1 MQRLTRY
8 LVHLFV
14 RDAVIL
20 FGVVCV
26 LLWLVNCLR
35 SFDVVAVKGQNLV
48 TLALQALLTM
58 PPLALT
64 FAYVCIGI
72 GVARALQ
79 ALQNNRE
86 LHIIHTS
93 HGLGSL
99 WRATGIVAAGGM
111 MFVLLLSN
119 FVEPYANR
127 RVNVLATS
135 IAADLVSSTLKPKRF
150 TQVTPG
156 VVLLIG
162 GRSGNGEISD
172 FFADDRRDAR
182 TQRTYVAKSARVG
195 RSGENYMLELHDGSL
210 QYTESTG
217 QFSQIS
223 FARYDLSVER
233 LTQTAEEN
241 YRFREQD
248 SASAVIAALRSGQW
262 TPELRAN
269 LLERQAPALAVAG
282 ICALMVAL
290 LGFPSGRRSRFTV
303 PIEALVMLLAFA
315 ERGVSSYSPLG
326 PGTGGVVL
334 ILTGVGVIVARAWPR
349 SPGQAVQA

>member
-1 MQRLTRY
+1 MKRLTSY
-8 LVHLFV
+8 LARLFV

-20 FGVVCV
+20 FAVVCV
-26 LLWLVNCLR
+26 LLCLVNCLR
-35 SFDVVAVKGQNLV
+35 SFDVVAVKGQNML

-58 PPLALT
+58 PPLALL

-79 ALQNNRE
+79 GLQNNRE

-111 MFVLLLSN
+111 LFVLLLSN
-119 FVEPYANR
+119 FVEPWANR
-127 RVNVLATS
+127 RVNLLATS

-162 GRSGNGEISD
+162 GRSGNGEITD
-172 FFADDRRDAR
+172 FFADDRRDSS
-182 TQRTYVAKSARVG
+182 TQRTYIAQSARVA
-195 RSGENYMLELHDGSL
+195 RDGENYMLELHDGSL
-210 QYTESTG
+210 QYTESGG
-217 QFSQIS
+217 QFSQVS

-233 LTQTAEEN
+233 LTQTPEDN
-241 YRFREQD
+241 FRFREQD
-248 SASAVIAALRSGQW
+248 SVSALIEAAQTGQW
-262 TPELRAN
+262 TPELQAN
-269 LLERQAPALAVAG
+269 LLERQAPALGVLG
-282 ICALMVAL
+282 ICLLMVAI

-303 PIEALVMLLAFA
+303 PMEALVMLLAFA

-326 PGTGGVVL
+326 PGTGGVIL
-334 ILTGVGVIVARAWPR
+334 ILVGLGLILLRARPR
-349 SPGQAVQA
+349 QLGEAVQA

>member
-1 MQRLTRY
+1 MKRLTRY
-8 LVHLFV
+8 VAGLFV

-35 SFDVVAVKGQNLV
+35 SFDVVAVKGQDLL

-99 WRATGIVAAGGM
+99 WRAAAIVAAGGM
-111 MFVLLLSN
+111 IFVLLLSN
-119 FVEPYANR
+119 FVEPMANR
-127 RVNVLATS
+127 RVNLLQTS

-162 GRSGNGEISD
+162 GRSGNGEITD
-172 FFADDRRDAR
+172 FFADDRRDPR
-182 TQRTYVAKSARVG
+182 TERTYIASSARVARDG
-195 RSGENYMLELHDGSL
+195 DNYMLELRDGSL

-233 LTQTAEEN
+233 LTQTPEDN
-241 YRFREQD
+241 FRFREQD
-248 SASAVIAALRSGQW
+248 SLSAVNEALQSGQW
-262 TPELRAN
+262 TPELRAD
-269 LLERQAPALAVAG
+269 LLERQAPALSVLG
-282 ICALMVAL
+282 ICLLMVAV
-290 LGFPSGRRSRFTV
+290 LGFPNGRRSRFTV
-303 PIEALVMLLAFA
+303 PMEALVMLLAFA
-315 ERGVSSYSPLG
+315 ERGVSSYSPWG
-326 PGTGGVVL
+326 PATGGIVL
-334 ILTGVGVIVARAWPR
+334 IVAALLIILMRARPR
-349 SPGQAVQA
+349 APGKVVPA